1 MTAGP
6 KYAYVRP
13 RGRWACAVAAAFVG
27 TITLLSSAAQ
37 GSPATDVI
45 ERFHAT
51 LIAVM
56 KDAESLGPG
65 GRYERLAP
73 EVARTFDL
81 ARMIQIA
88 TGSYWRKARDA
99 DRERLVAA
107 FARLSS
113 GTYADRFD
121 AYSGQSFATLNE
133 SKGPRGTLL
142 VATQIRRP
150 DDAPVTIAYVMTEAE
165 GRWTAIDVLLADGI
179 SELAVRRSEYH
190 RILRDGGI
198 GRLIVELNRKA
209 DTLIG
214 LGAAR

>member
-1 MTAGP
+1 MTADS
-6 KYAYVRP
+6 KYANDRP
-13 RGRWACAVAAAFVG
+13 RGRRAGAVASAVCAVIA
-27 TITLLSSAAQ
+27 LLSSPAQ
-37 GSPATDVI
+37 GSPAKDVI
-45 ERFHAT
+45 ERFHAA

-73 EVARTFDL
+73 EVARTFNL

-88 TGSYWRKARDA
+88 TGSYWRKAQDA

-121 AYSGQSFATLNE
+121 GYSGQAFETINE
-133 SKGPRGTLL
+133 SAGPRGTVL
-142 VATQIRRP
+142 VATQIRSP
-150 DDAPVTIAYVMTEAE
+150 DDAPVPITYVMVEAD
-165 GRWTAIDVLLADGI
+165 GRWAAIDVLLDDAI

-190 RILRDGGI
+190 QILRQRGPGG
-198 GRLIVELNRKA
+198 LIVELNRKA
-209 DTLIG
+209 DLLIG
-214 LGAAR
+214 AGAAR